1 MTPFTRGSPPAILV
15 EIAPE
20 ATRSFVARR
29 ADDPRAE
36 FRWPQREGRS
46 VLEPVREALA
56 VLTHDHC
63 SYCDGFPI
71 DATGKKEVDHFKP
84 KTDYPSEAFAWP
96 NLYLVCSA
104 CNGAK
109 LATWNEQLIRPDET
123 GYRYE
128 RYFFVDGM
136 TGELQPN
143 PAASPADQARARET
157 IRVFGLQR
165 SGLCIER
172 RKAIMSIRAAGDQS
186 NPFRFLGP

>member
-15 EIAPE
+15 EVAPE
-20 ATRSFVARR
+20 ATKSFVARR
-29 ADDPRAE
+29 ADDPSAE
-36 FRWPQREGRS
+36 FRWPQREGLS
-46 VLEPVREALA
+46 VLGPVRQALA
-56 VLTHDHC
+56 DLTQDHC

-71 DATGKKEVDHFKP
+71 DSTGIQEVDHFKP
-84 KTDYPSEAFAWP
+84 KKDYPSEAFAWP

-104 CNGAK
+104 CNREKRAEW
-109 LATWNEQLIRPDET
+109 TEQLIRPDET

-157 IRVFGLQR
+157 IRVFGLLR

-186 NPFRFLGP
+186 NPYRFLGP